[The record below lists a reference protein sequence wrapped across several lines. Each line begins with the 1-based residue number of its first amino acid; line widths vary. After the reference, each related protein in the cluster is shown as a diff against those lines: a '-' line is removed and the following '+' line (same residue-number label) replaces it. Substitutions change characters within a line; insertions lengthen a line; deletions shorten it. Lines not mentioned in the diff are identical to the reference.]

1 MMSSESSMDE
11 KLSDL
16 VGSMSYSSD
25 SGKTSLAYNFNV
37 DQNYKE
43 LNYNELSASYILDPF
58 KLILIISKSKNI

>member
-16 VGSMSYSSD
+16 VGSMSYASD

-37 DQNYKE
+37 DQNIKE
-43 LNYNELSASYILDPF
+43 LNYNELSASYILDPL